1 VQRETVKL
9 DETANNLEERQ
20 HTWRVA
26 LAFWLSLLFSAV
38 LYAAV
43 VLSPKLLDYVALEN
57 EFQTNR
63 AELVSLEQRVLHLE
77 RVSEALKND
86 PEFAAEL
93 ARIDF
98 EASRPGDERIA
109 VEPLLSLEAVPAT
122 TRSASAAIDG
132 PLAWYTPLLE
142 VLARNQTL
150 RMSLLAIAAVVMVG
164 AFTFLHETD
173 DSAGNRSTSAG
184 GGPIRRFIN
193 RYRKGER
200 RKTPL

>member
-1 VQRETVKL
+1 L
-9 DETANNLEERQ
+9 NETANKLKERQ
-20 HTWRVA
+20 HTWRVS

-43 VLSPKLLDYVALEN
+43 ALSPKLLEFTTLDN
-57 EFQTNR
+57 EFQSNR
-63 AELVSLEQRVLHLE
+63 AELVSVEQRVSHLE
-77 RVSEALKND
+77 RVSEALRND

-93 ARIDF
+93 IRVDF

-109 VEPLLSLEAVPAT
+109 VEPLLSLEAVPAS

-142 VLARNQTL
+142 VLTRNQTL

-173 DSAGNRSTSAG
+173 DATGDAPTANS
-184 GGPIRRFIN
+184 GGPIQRFIN
-193 RYRKGER
+193 RYRTNGE
-200 RKTPL
+200 

>member
-1 VQRETVKL
+1 MN
-9 DETANNLEERQ
+9 ETANKLKERQ
-20 HTWRVA
+20 HTWRVS

-43 VLSPKLLDYVALEN
+43 ALSPKLLEFTTLDN
-57 EFQTNR
+57 EFQSNR
-63 AELVSLEQRVLHLE
+63 AELVSVEQRVSHLE
-77 RVSEALKND
+77 RVSEALRND

-93 ARIDF
+93 IRVDF

-109 VEPLLSLEAVPAT
+109 VEPLLSLEAVPAS

-142 VLARNQTL
+142 VLTRNQTL

-173 DSAGNRSTSAG
+173 DATGDAPTANS
-184 GGPIRRFIN
+184 GGPIQRFIN
-193 RYRKGER
+193 RYRTNGE
-200 RKTPL
+200 